1 MNERTNRRILAIR
14 LSRKKRNESVTK
26 RFGLVDVAAI
36 VAVLA
41 LVMCEFMFPLADKD
55 FTEQAA
61 QPLVTL
67 KLLAAP
73 AENAMERFDK
83 ARNDFFENTMGHT
96 RDIGAVG
103 ADADQ
108 LLGLELQYLS
118 YYRVASIV
126 LLDELS
132 RMQMLENDI
141 SKVETSVSAKQLPS
155 SFKALIAL
163 QPKLDECFKTASTA
177 QHTID
182 AALQAGPNE
191 TTKTSLMISTLKIL
205 PDFIHVKKTH
215 WLDCQN
221 SLIEFD
227 RRLGDVAAAYPAVIE
242 QLDARS
248 EWQKKMRTVMRW
260 LATLLLFYC
269 GQLYR
274 RRWMEAASST
284 LGG

>member
-1 MNERTNRRILAIR
+1 MAIR
-14 LSRKKRNESVTK
+14 LSRKKRSESVTK

-36 VAVLA
+36 VAVFA

-55 FTEQAA
+55 FSEQAA

-83 ARNDFFENTMGHT
+83 ARSEFFENTMGHT

-103 ADADQ
+103 MDADQ

-118 YYRVASIV
+118 YYRVASVV

-141 SKVETSVSAKQLPS
+141 SKVETSILAKQLPS
-155 SFKALIAL
+155 SFNVLIAL
-163 QPKLDECFKTASTA
+163 QPKLDDCFKKAFTA
-177 QHTID
+177 QHAID

-191 TTKTSLMISTLKIL
+191 TTKTSLMISTLSIL
-205 PDFIHVKKTH
+205 PDFIRVKKAH

-227 RRLGDVAAAYPAVIE
+227 RRLSDVAAAYPAVIE